1 MATLEGF
8 CAYAAITPDDDRT
21 VARMCYEA
29 ALQHALD
36 VGVDAASLAEN
47 EKCSLYIYALA
58 LQLYENRGM
67 AESSS
72 AYAADE
78 ATRRIKAAL
87 RMELV
92 YSPPNLRARG
102 KLSDGT

>member
-8 CAYAAITPDDDRT
+8 CSYAAITPDDDRT
-21 VARMCYEA
+21 VARICYEA
-29 ALQHALD
+29 ALQHAQD
-36 VGVDAASLAEN
+36 VGVDAAALAEN

-58 LQLYENRGM
+58 LHYYENRGM
-67 AESSS
+67 EEAGG

-78 ATRRIKAAL
+78 ATRRIQSAL
-87 RMELV
+87 RTELV